1 MEPFSLNRQ
10 AAAFLAVIALM
21 TVTMVFL
28 SPFLLLALGG
38 IGVVTLLVV
47 WLKAALRGRSLIA
60 PFGAAEG
67 ALALSALFFVI
78 GGATAGGL
86 MFARIGWSDSFSLFQ
101 AMLPIGSSPKGPLVG
116 SRMVH
121 YSDAD
126 MNERLKLELAKA
138 GIPFTVE
145 KRDGKEYVAWSG
157 EHAAAADEINEKLH
171 QGPASMPAGRTARFP
186 DPTVQKRFT
195 DWLVRNGIK
204 YELVKSR
211 GEEYIVWEEGRPDV
225 VKQYMAERADD
236 CRKKKPSC

>member
-86 MFARIGWSDSFSLFQ
+86 MFARIGSDSFSLFQ
-101 AMLPIGSSPKGPLVG
+101 AMLPIGSSPKRPPVG

-121 YSDAD
+121 YSDPD
-126 MNERLKLELAKA
+126 MNERLKQEQ
-138 GIPFTVE
+138 
-145 KRDGKEYVAWSG
+145 RG
-157 EHAAAADEINEKLH
+157 EHAAAAEEINEKLH
-171 QGPASMPAGRTARFP
+171 QGPTSMPAGRTARFP

-195 DWLVRNGIK
+195 DWLLRNGIK
-204 YELVKSR
+204 YEVVKSR